1 MQVLPQRQAGSRMR
15 FTVKSPDGH
24 FRPRQTILR
33 SRLGL
38 TTWEFTCLWPQALPI
53 PGYYDESGSWGF
65 DMKSFV
71 QSDGSLLPVEMF
83 TDRARVSVHV
93 NGISDFS
100 DNEVLEVALALIDEN
115 SESKPTHVRDRR
127 SNVL

>member
-1 MQVLPQRQAGSRMR
+1 MSVASSN
-15 FTVKSPDGH
+15 F
-24 FRPRQTILR
+24 
-33 SRLGL
+33 
-38 TTWEFTCLWPQALPI
+38 I

-71 QSDGSLLPVEMF
+71 QSDGSLLPVECF

-115 SESKPTHVRDRR
+115 SSAPTHVYVIGDLMYFEAEEYVFKYEDDYDLV
-127 SNVL
+127 NF